1 MKLRQDHKI
10 LIAVIQV
17 AVIAVA
23 FFVLNGIVALT
34 LYLISEIS
42 LVELGDFF
50 LGLWS
55 GEGVAVVLYH
65 AFHKSRAKI
74 WRLLNE
80 QRDSEIVSERKIA
93 ELKRLLRK

>member
-1 MKLRQDHKI
+1 MRLRQDHKI
-10 LIAVIQV
+10 VIALIQV
-17 AVIAVA
+17 ACIAVA
-23 FFVLNGIVALT
+23 FFVLNGVLAFS

-42 LVELGDFF
+42 LAELGDFF

-65 AFHKSRAKI
+65 AFRKSKGKI

-80 QRDSEIVSERKIA
+80 QRDSEIVSEAHLK
-93 ELKRLLRK
+93 ELMKLLRT